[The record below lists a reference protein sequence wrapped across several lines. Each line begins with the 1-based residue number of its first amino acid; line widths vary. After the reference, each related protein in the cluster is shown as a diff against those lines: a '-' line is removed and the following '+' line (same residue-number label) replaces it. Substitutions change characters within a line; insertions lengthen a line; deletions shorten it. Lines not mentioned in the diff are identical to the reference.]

1 MQEKLLNII
10 FTPMKATA
18 TSVLPLIIIAQFC
31 CTSLWFGGNAVVEDL
46 TNELD
51 LSASAFASITSFVQF
66 GFITGTLVFAV
77 LTIADRFKPS
87 NVFFF
92 SAVVAAIANAGI
104 IFTTDYTAILFY
116 RFCTGFFLA
125 GIYPV
130 GMKIAADYFEKG
142 LSKALGFLV
151 GALVLG
157 TSFPHLLKSLSIDL
171 SWTTVLLCLSLLSVT
186 GGLIIL
192 LFVPEG
198 PFRKKMQQPRLN
210 AAFKV
215 FKPKAFRAAAF
226 GYFGH
231 MWELYTFWA
240 FVPFIISFYN
250 KTQQADLPVSFLSF
264 IVVASGSIACSI
276 AGLLSQRFGARR
288 IAIIALATSGV
299 CCLVSPFAF
308 NLPTYLFITFL
319 LFWGLMVVADSPM
332 LSGLIAQN
340 AAIEEKGTALTIST
354 CMGFFITILSIYFID
369 LLQQFIDPAW
379 LFVFL
384 APGPLLGLTSL
395 MKPARLTLNRS

>member
-1 MQEKLLNII
+1 
-10 FTPMKATA
+10 MKATV
-18 TSVLPLIIIAQFC
+18 TSALPLIIIAQFC
-31 CTSLWFGGNAVVEDL
+31 CTSLWFGGNAVVNDL

-51 LSASAFASITSFVQF
+51 LPASALASITSFVQF

-92 SAVVAAIANAGI
+92 SAVVAAIANTAI
-104 IFTTDYTAILFY
+104 IFTTDYASILFY

-171 SWTTVLLCLSLLSVT
+171 SWETVLLSLSLLSIA

-198 PFRKKMQQPRLN
+198 PFRKRMQRPHLS

-240 FVPFIISFYN
+240 FVPFIISLYN
-250 KTQQADLPVSFLSF
+250 NTQQTDLPVSFLSF
-264 IVVASGSIACSI
+264 SVVASGAIACTV
-276 AGLLSQRFGARR
+276 AGLLSKRFGARR
-288 IAIIALATSGV
+288 IAITALAASGI
-299 CCLVSPFAF
+299 CCLFSPFAF
-308 NLPTYLFITFL
+308 GLPDYLFITFL

-332 LSGLIAQN
+332 LSGLVAQN
-340 AAIEEKGTALTIST
+340 AAPDEKGTALTIST
-354 CMGFFITILSIYFID
+354 CIGFFITVLSIYLID
-369 LLQQFIDPAW
+369 QLQQLIDPAW
-379 LFVFL
+379 MFVFL
-384 APGPLLGLTSL
+384 TPGPVLGLISL
-395 MKPARLTLNRS
+395 REQSYP